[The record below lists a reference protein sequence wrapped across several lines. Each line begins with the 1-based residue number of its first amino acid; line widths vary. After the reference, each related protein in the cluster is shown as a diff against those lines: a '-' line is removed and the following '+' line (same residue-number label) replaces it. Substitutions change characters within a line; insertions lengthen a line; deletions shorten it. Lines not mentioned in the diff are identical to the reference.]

1 MTMTAVA
8 ELLAH
13 SLSPDPAI
21 RHDAEQQLVSLAAD
35 FQNYMA
41 MLCQELS
48 NEQGR
53 PEVRTAAGIAL
64 KNALTAKDEV
74 TRAGLYD
81 RWLAI
86 DGVFRAQIKQT
97 LLQTLSSATVRAGG
111 AAAQAIAAV
120 AEIELPNGQW
130 DQLFSYLKTNM
141 SSPDSN
147 TRECTLQAIGYV
159 CETLNP
165 KLLASQADG
174 ILTVVVKGAQKDE
187 PNARVRIAAL
197 TALNHS
203 LEFIEAN
210 FEREGDRNYIM
221 MVVCEAAT
229 APDANIQEKA
239 FECLCNIVQ
248 IYYSKMQLYMQEALY
263 GLTLQNM
270 ASENTNVA
278 LQAMEFWS
286 TVCEEES
293 SILQQ
298 NQSLSESDKL
308 PFFGFAKSIASQLT
322 PHLLFLMTKKEED
335 DDEDEWNVPMAA
347 ATCLSLLASVI
358 ETDILS
364 LVVPWV
370 ENHINSTD
378 WHYREAAV
386 MAFGSILDGPDP
398 NNLTTLLDHPQVK
411 DTTAWALGRIC
422 EVLTLQSIKPDH
434 LRALVAALIDGLAE
448 PSKVATN
455 CAWCILNLAEFASD
469 DLDVMQTYKLSEYFQ
484 HLITALLQ
492 SVDASRPTGRDANA
506 RATVYEAIANLVG
519 TCAKDCFPIVT
530 ELAAEM
536 VKRLQA
542 TIEMQ
547 SQLVNADDRSSLQEL
562 QGNLC
567 SVLTSVVRRMGKL
580 SLSFTDQIMLTV
592 LHLLSGASR
601 SSTVIEDAFM
611 VVSAI
616 AGAADQDFNRYMP
629 EFHPHLKAALQ
640 NPQES
645 QLSNISVGV
654 VGDVSRA
661 LTELFREYTD
671 DYMNL
676 LALNLQSP
684 LLDQNVKPTIL
695 STFGDIAIALSGDF
709 SAYVQ
714 QVMLI
719 INEVV
724 AKTTMM
730 SQTEEQYEYANV
742 MREGILE
749 AYVGIVHGLGPTP
762 AALAPHLGAMFSF
775 MESIVLDPNHYD
787 TSDIVMAGLAGDV
800 AEAFPPGQ
808 LKALYSAPW
817 IEKLLQS
824 LKASFQRFPN
834 SKAQEAMRWLRNG
847 LRKQKAVGTI

>member
-13 SLSPDPAI
+13 SLK
-21 RHDAEQQLVSLAAD
+21 LVSLAAN

-41 MLCQELS
+41 MLCQELA

-74 TRAGLYD
+74 TRTGLYD

-86 DGVFRAQIKQT
+86 DGTFRSQIKEA
-97 LLQTLSSATVRAGG
+97 LLQTLSSATVRAGS
-111 AAAQAIAAV
+111 AAAQAIAAI

-130 DQLFSYLKTNM
+130 DQLFTFLKANM
-141 SSPDSN
+141 SSADGN

-174 ILTVVVKGAQKDE
+174 ILTVIVKGAQKDE

-203 LEFIEAN
+203 LQFIENN
-210 FEREGDRNYIM
+210 FERDGDRNYIM

-248 IYYSKMQLYMQEALY
+248 TYYSKMQLYMQEALY

-270 ASENTNVA
+270 ASENPNVA

-286 TVCEEES
+286 TVCEEEA

-298 NQSLSESDKL
+298 NQSLSEPEKV
-308 PFFGFAKSIASQLT
+308 PFFGFAKNIAGQLT
-322 PHLLFLMTKKEED
+322 PHLLFSMTKKEED

-358 ETDILS
+358 ETDILG

-398 NNLTTLLDHPQVK
+398 NNLATLLEYSFPHFIGMMQDGHPQVK

-434 LRALVAALIDGLAE
+434 LRALIAALIDGLAE
-448 PSKVATN
+448 QSKISTN

-469 DLDVMQTYKLSEYFQ
+469 DLEAMQTYKLSEYFQ
-484 HLITALLQ
+484 HLVTALLQ
-492 SVDASRPTGRDANA
+492 SVDASRPMSRDANA

-519 TCAKDCFPIVT
+519 TCAKDCFHIVT

-547 SQLVNADDRSSLQEL
+547 SQLVQADDRSSLQEL

-580 SLSFTDQIMLTV
+580 SLSFTDQIMLTI
-592 LHLLSGASR
+592 LHMLSGASR

-611 VVSAI
+611 VVSAV

-645 QLSNISVGV
+645 QLSTIAIGV

-661 LTELFREYTD
+661 LAELFREYTD

-676 LALNLQSP
+676 LALNLQTSH
-684 LLDQNVKPTIL
+684 
-695 STFGDIAIALSGDF
+695 
-709 SAYVQ
+709 AYVQ

-730 SQTEEQYEYANV
+730 AQN
-742 MREGILE
+742 EGILE
-749 AYVGIVHGLGPTP
+749 AYVGIVQGLGPTP
-762 AALAPHLGAMFSF
+762 AALAPHLGAMFGF
-775 MESIVLDPNHYD
+775 MESIMMDPNHYD
-787 TSDIVMAGLAGDV
+787 TAEIVMAGLAGDV
-800 AEAFPPGQ
+800 AEAFPHGQ
-808 LKALYSAPW
+808 LKAIFSAPW

-824 LKASFQRFPN
+824 LKVSFQVYPN
-834 SKAQEAMRWLRNG
+834 SKTQDAMRWLRNG
-847 LRKQKAVGTI
+847 VRKQT